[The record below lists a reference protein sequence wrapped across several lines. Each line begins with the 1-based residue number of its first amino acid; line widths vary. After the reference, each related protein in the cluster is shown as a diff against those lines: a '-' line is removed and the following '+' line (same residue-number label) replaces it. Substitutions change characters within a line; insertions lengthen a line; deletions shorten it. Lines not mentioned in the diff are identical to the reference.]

1 MKTGDEKRLNKRL
14 LLGEHQPA
22 TKALMQ
28 ELFDSLEVEGLVCK
42 TGLYEWGEK
51 WGFQPVYCLTES
63 GLAAVVELL
72 RGEPTLP
79 ETEQP
84 EGQVN

>member
-1 MKTGDEKRLNKRL
+1 MKTKDEKRLNERL
-14 LLGEHQPA
+14 RLGEQQPA

-28 ELFDSLEVEGLVCK
+28 ELFDSLEVEGLVRK

-51 WGFQPVYCLTES
+51 WGFQRVYCLTEL
-63 GLAAVVELL
+63 GRVAVTELL
-72 RGEPTLP
+72 RDESAPP

>member
-14 LLGEHQPA
+14 LLGEQQPA

-28 ELFDSLEVEGLVCK
+28 ELFDSLEVEGLVRK
-42 TGLYEWGEK
+42 TGLY
-51 WGFQPVYCLTES
+51 VDES
-63 GLAAVVELL
+63 GLS
-72 RGEPTLP
+72 

-84 EGQVN
+84 GGHVD

>member
-28 ELFDSLEVEGLVCK
+28 ELFDSLEVEGLVRK
-42 TGLYEWGEK
+42 TGLYDWGEIILHAE
-51 WGFQPVYCLTES
+51 FTP
-63 GLAAVVELL
+63 L
-72 RGEPTLP
+72 RPID
-79 ETEQP
+79 
-84 EGQVN
+84 